1 MKKLR
6 VLLPCPVVPWGRN
19 SYQMI
24 EREVYNVTLGKTV
37 PFMVMCDCEH
47 SNKEQFCTLDPTH
60 DYMEDITLTSFLDD
74 TTLTLGIGIITSGEI
89 KSSALSSNSSDASGY
104 RFIGHLGKNFDKWEF
119 LFGYHRIIYS
129 YESNE
134 SENPSGAGGTMVFG
148 FGIGF

>member
-60 DYMEDITLTSFLDD
+60 DYMEDITPEKAIAQWNCEVKEYL
-74 TTLTLGIGIITSGEI
+74 
-89 KSSALSSNSSDASGY
+89 KSKSL
-104 RFIGHLGKNFDKWEF
+104 E
-119 LFGYHRIIYS
+119 
-129 YESNE
+129 
-134 SENPSGAGGTMVFG
+134 
-148 FGIGF
+148 